1 MGPDALAVAPFARS
15 FAIAHFSRAIGA
27 LDPFARAK
35 FVAAR
40 FVAVRLVADR
50 FVAVRAVGAARIL
63 VWRENSSAV
72 PRPLTRLAADGKA
85 A

>member
-35 FVAAR
+35 SVAA
-40 FVAVRLVADR
+40 R

-63 VWRENSSAV
+63 VGRENSSAV
-72 PRPLTRLAADGKA
+72 PRRLTRLAADGKA